1 MGSTRRSFTEEYK
14 DQAVAFVIEGNRSIA
29 DVARNIGVHEMTLG
43 RWVKKVK
50 DERAGQVPADAPL
63 TETERAE
70 LIRLRAELK
79 DVRSENA
86 ELQMQVEFAKKV
98 ATWFAKGKQ

>member
-1 MGSTRRSFTEEYK
+1 MGSTRRRFTEEYK
-14 DQAVAFVIEGNRSIA
+14 EQAVAFVIDGNRSVA

-43 RWVKKVK
+43 KWLKKAR
-50 DERAGQVPADAPL
+50 ETAASAVPLDAPL
-63 TETERAE
+63 SESERAE
-70 LIRLRAELK
+70 LIDLRAELK
-79 DVRSENA
+79 DSRAQNA

>member
-1 MGSTRRSFTEEYK
+1 VQFPRATR
-14 DQAVAFVIEGNRSIA
+14 
-29 DVARNIGVHEMTLG
+29 L
-43 RWVKKVK
+43 KKVK